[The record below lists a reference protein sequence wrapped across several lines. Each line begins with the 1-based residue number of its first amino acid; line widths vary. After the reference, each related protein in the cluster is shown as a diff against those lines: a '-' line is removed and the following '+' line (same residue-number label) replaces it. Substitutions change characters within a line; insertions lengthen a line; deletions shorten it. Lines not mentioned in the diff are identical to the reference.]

1 MAGPLKN
8 VRIIEFGAIG
18 PAPFACMMLADNGA
32 DVIRVTRRAPAWRE
46 GVMDA
51 SKDVLA
57 RSRRVVFVD
66 LKTPAG
72 VAEARA
78 LARSAD
84 GIVEGYRP
92 GVMERLGLGP
102 TVLLA
107 DNPRLV
113 YGRMTGWGQDGPY
126 SQTAGH
132 DINFIAL
139 TGALHAFGRAGGK
152 PTPPANLIGDFG
164 GGGMMLA
171 FGMVSA
177 ILHAR
182 SSGEGQV
189 VDCSMLDGS
198 AILMSMLW
206 SLRAA
211 GVWRDERGV
220 NLLDTGAH
228 FYETYETLDG
238 KYVAIGAVE
247 PEFYSVLLRKLGVAE
262 DSGFERQRDP
272 LAWPT
277 LKEKLAAI
285 FKSKTRQEWCL
296 LLEGSESCFSPVLS
310 MGEAPTHPHNIARD
324 VFLNIGGVVQPR
336 PAPRYSRTAN
346 GMPKM
351 PTANQDDRDVVFR
364 SIS

>member
-1 MAGPLKN
+1 MSGPLKD

-32 DVIRVTRRAPAWRE
+32 DVIRVTRRPPAWRE
-46 GVMDA
+46 GVMDS
-51 SKDVLA
+51 SKDILA
-57 RSRRVVFVD
+57 RSRRVVYVD

-72 VAEARA
+72 IDEARA
-78 LARSAD
+78 LARTAD
-84 GIVEGYRP
+84 GIVEGFRP

-102 TVLLA
+102 DVLLA
-107 DNPRLV
+107 DNPKLV

-126 SQTAGH
+126 SQAPGH

-139 TGALHAFGRAGGK
+139 SGALHAFGRAGDK

-182 SSGEGQV
+182 ATGVGQV

-198 AILMSMLW
+198 ALLMSMLW

-247 PEFYSVLLRKLGVAE
+247 PEFYSVLLGKLGITG
-262 DSGFERQRDP
+262 DSQFERQRDP
-272 LAWPT
+272 LAWPD
-277 LKEKLAAI
+277 LKEKLAEV
-285 FKSKTRQEWCL
+285 FRSKTREEWSNIF
-296 LLEGSESCFSPVLS
+296 ENSESCFSPVLS
-310 MGEAPTHPHNIARD
+310 MSEAPNHPHNVARE

-346 GMPKM
+346 SVPEMLTP
-351 PTANQDDRDVVFR
+351 NQDDRDAVFA
-364 SIS
+364 SIL

>member
-1 MAGPLKN
+1 MCGPLKD

-32 DVIRVTRRAPAWRE
+32 DVIRVTRRPSAWRE
-46 GVMDA
+46 GVMDS
-51 SKDVLA
+51 SKDILA
-57 RSRRVVFVD
+57 RSRRIVYVD

-78 LARSAD
+78 LARTAD
-84 GIVEGYRP
+84 GVVEGFRP

-102 TVLLA
+102 DVLLA

-126 SQTAGH
+126 AQTPGH

-139 TGALHAFGRAGGK
+139 SGALHAFGRAGDK

-182 SSGEGQV
+182 ATGEGQV

-198 AILMSMLW
+198 ALLMSMLW

-247 PEFYSVLLRKLGVAE
+247 PEFYAILLGKLGITG
-262 DSGFERQRDP
+262 DSQFERQRDP
-272 LAWPT
+272 RAWPE
-277 LKEKLAAI
+277 LKEKLTAV
-285 FKSKTRQEWCL
+285 FRSKTREEWSR
-296 LLEGSESCFSPVLS
+296 LLESSESCFSPVLS
-310 MGEAPTHPHNIARD
+310 MSEAPTHPHNVARE

-336 PAPRYSRTAN
+336 PVPRYSRTAN
-346 GMPKM
+346 SVPEMLTPD
-351 PTANQDDRDVVFR
+351 QDDRDAVFA